1 MSEPGAADQ
10 LAEEALENFRRDQF
24 DAALDGFREAEAL
37 YAADGQN
44 VRRAEMANNIA
55 VTLIQLDRPQEALEA
70 LHGTADLFAEA
81 GEQRLQAQAIGNE
94 ASAYEALHDPAKA
107 IALYQRSL
115 TIFDEI
121 GDSDARSY
129 TLQALSRMQLKSGQA
144 FQALD
149 SMQAALDAR
158 PKRGL
163 IGRVVQSLLR
173 LPSRWLNR

>member
-1 MSEPGAADQ
+1 VNEPGAADR
-10 LAEEALENFRRDQF
+10 LAEEALENFRRDQL
-24 DAALDGFREAEAL
+24 DAALDGFRAAEAL
-37 YAADGQN
+37 YAEDGQP

-55 VTLIQLDRPQEALEA
+55 VTLIQLNRPQEALAA
-70 LHGTADLFAEA
+70 LSGTAELFAEA

-94 ASAYEALHDPAKA
+94 ASVYEALDVPAKA

-115 TIFDEI
+115 SIFDEL

-163 IGRVVQSLLR
+163 IGRMVQNLLR
-173 LPSRWLNR
+173 FPSRWLNR